1 MANPIALGVIAAY
14 LLGTTYIG
22 ILMARR
28 SRRADDWAVAGG
40 GMGALMIAVGIA
52 GTRVGGAATYGV
64 AGDVIT
70 GGVWNMW
77 YAVNTFLALA
87 LVGIFYAVPYRRL
100 GIQTVGEVFLQRF
113 ASRRCQWLTSLCVQI
128 EYLIVNIIE
137 PYVIGRILSAMTGLP
152 FSLSVLLS
160 GAIIVTYTA
169 RGGLWGSAATN
180 LIHCVAILA
189 GLAAVAAIGVAHL
202 GGWGQITAAVD
213 AALAGSGRDA
223 TWWSI
228 AGAGWLPVLGM
239 FFAATMHTP
248 AASVY
253 CNFAAAG
260 RDERTV
266 KRAFIWGGLIAAP
279 MPLLA
284 GGIGIETLAKYGA
297 SAQLASYQTLT
308 RLAIDIN
315 PWVGGV
321 ALAAVLAAVI
331 SSGGP
336 ILLSSATMFVRDWIP
351 SSVQWSQD
359 RRLRA
364 YRRTTVL
371 YGMGAAVVAWL
382 GPITSIL
389 ELLLFGF
396 AMVVPPAIAVT
407 FALYWRRTTEA
418 GAFWGMTLGFA
429 GGLIWYALTHF
440 AFPAAG
446 EAIDPSYPTLIIP
459 LVAIPVI
466 SLMTREDPVDREAFF
481 ARLRPAS
488 PQSASADTSA
498 MPRESR
504 GAVFPGHGGGRDAG
518 VPPAEHVPSRG
529 DGLD

>member
-1 MANPIALGVIAAY
+1 VFQVIIAPAMQNPIALAMIAAY
-14 LLGTTYIG
+14 LVGTTLIG
-22 ILMARR
+22 MLMVRR
-28 SRRADDWAVAGG
+28 SRGGDDWAVASGR
-40 GMGALMIAVGIA
+40 MGVLMIAVGIA

-87 LVGIFYAVPYRRL
+87 LIGVFYAVPYRRL
-100 GIQTVGEVFLQRF
+100 GIHTVGEVFLQRF
-113 ASRRCQWLTSLCVQI
+113 NSRRCQWLTSLCVQI

-137 PYVIGRILSAMTGLP
+137 PYVIGRILSAMTGIP
-152 FSLSVLLS
+152 FGVTVLVA
-160 GAIIVTYTA
+160 GVIIVTYTSL
-169 RGGLWGSAATN
+169 GGIWGSAATN
-180 LIHCVAILA
+180 LIHCIAILGGLGAVAII
-189 GLAAVAAIGVAHL
+189 GLFHV
-202 GGWGQITAAVD
+202 GGWEQLVANVN
-213 AALAGSGRDA
+213 A
-223 TWWSI
+223 TIATTEHASTFWGI
-228 AGAGWLPVLGM
+228 AGAGWLPVIGM

-260 RDERTV
+260 RDERAV

-284 GGIGIETLAKYGA
+284 GIIGLETLAKYGA

-321 ALAAVLAAVI
+321 AVAAVLAAVV

-351 SSVQWSQD
+351 SSRDWPQE
-359 RRLRA
+359 RKLGA
-364 YRRTTVL
+364 YRRTTVI
-371 YGMGAAVVAWL
+371 YGMLAAVIAWL

-407 FALYWRRTTEA
+407 FALYWKRTTEA
-418 GAFWGMTLGFA
+418 GAFFGMAFGFA

-440 AFPAAG
+440 VWEEQAN
-446 EAIDPSYPTLIIP
+446 AIDPSYATTIIP
-459 LVAIPVI
+459 LIAVPLI
-466 SLMTREDPVDREAFF
+466 SLLTPDRAEHKDAFF
-481 ARLRPAS
+481 ARLAPAV
-488 PQSASADTSA
+488 
-498 MPRESR
+498 MRE
-504 GAVFPGHGGGRDAG
+504 
-518 VPPAEHVPSRG
+518 
-529 DGLD
+529 